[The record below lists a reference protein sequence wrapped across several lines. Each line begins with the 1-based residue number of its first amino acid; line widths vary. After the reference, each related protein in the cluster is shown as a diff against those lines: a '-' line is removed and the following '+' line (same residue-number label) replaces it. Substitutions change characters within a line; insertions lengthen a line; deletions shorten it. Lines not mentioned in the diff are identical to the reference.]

1 MAVFADE
8 EEVGV
13 LVVRLLCVGNGAV
26 GTVEAGSLEELTVY
40 RVTAASENIWLR
52 HAKSDSRYSWRYW
65 GILPFSAEANF
76 LDAEMTASTGV
87 TARFEIYLCLL
98 ITVADT
104 CVA

>member
-40 RVTAASENIWLR
+40 RVMTKLQPRKTYGS
-52 HAKSDSRYSWRYW
+52 
-65 GILPFSAEANF
+65 GILS
-76 LDAEMTASTGV
+76 LTAGILGGIGESCPSV
-87 TARFEIYLCLL
+87 RRL
-98 ITVADT
+98 IFWMRR
-104 CVA
+104 